1 MESRENHSQ
10 CSQLTTLS
18 CKYKSKFSKLMR
30 NCVCV
35 KLEIVLLICN
45 HIFYRITMIFNAKG
59 KKEEE
64 ENIQTKNA

>member
-10 CSQLTTLS
+10 CSQLPTLS

-45 HIFYRITMIFNAKG
+45 YIFYRITMIFNAKG
-59 KKEEE
+59 KKRRGKHT
-64 ENIQTKNA
+64 NQK